1 MARVRFLAT
10 VVACALVL
18 GAAPARADSL
28 ADLLPNLF
36 GTGGI
41 TLLPPPPPTPSHAA
55 HFTVASEA
63 ELTVLNDSLRRQL
76 ANLPLPSPVSSF
88 TFRFDPSLGT
98 FTRTT
103 ESFGPIYAQRAE
115 TTGRGKFT
123 FGFTYSHFSFDQLD
137 GKDLDNGELQVT
149 FQHEPT
155 GASLGMQPFTCPPRT
170 NPNLCFESDV
180 ITARI
185 FADITSDVFVLSGTY
200 GILDNLDVSIAI
212 PIIRN
217 EIDLKGIATIQR
229 IGTGTNTAVHRF
241 DQSGTDTLV
250 VRASGESTGF
260 GDIVLRGKYNFYRT
274 RPLALAAGLDVR
286 LPTGDRDELRGVGTV
301 ITSPSVIASAG
312 PFFGVAPHV
321 NLGFHASG
329 DTSRIEHEFFYNVGF
344 DWAVI
349 RRLTFA
355 FDVLGRR
362 VIDNDRIEAGSP
374 PGSGKIAG
382 SDVVDVALGLKANVF
397 KDALVV
403 VNVLVPLNDTGLRD
417 NVTPLI
423 GIEIPF

>member
-1 MARVRFLAT
+1 MARARFLVT

-18 GAAPARADSL
+18 SAGPVRADSL
-28 ADLLPNLF
+28 ADLLPTLF
-36 GTGGI
+36 GAEGI
-41 TLLPPPPPTPSHAA
+41 TLLPPASGPSHAP

-63 ELTVLNDSLRRQL
+63 ELTILNESLRRQL
-76 ANLPLPSPVSSF
+76 ANLPLPSPASSF

-123 FGFTYSHFSFDQLD
+123 FGFTYTHFSFDQLD
-137 GKDLDNGELQVT
+137 GKDLDDGELQVT
-149 FQHEPT
+149 FLHEAT
-155 GASLGMQPFTCPPRT
+155 GAQIGRPPFF
-170 NPNLCFESDV
+170 FEQDV

-200 GILDNLDVSIAI
+200 GILDNLDVSLAV

-217 EIDLKGIATIQR
+217 EIELKGIATIQR
-229 IGTGTNTAVHRF
+229 IGTGSNTAIHRF
-241 DQSGTDTLV
+241 DESGGDTLV
-250 VRASGESTGF
+250 VRASDESTGL

-301 ITSPSVIASAG
+301 VTSPSIIASAG

-344 DWAVI
+344 DWAII

-417 NVTPLI
+417 NVTPLF